1 MRSADQLIDT
11 VQTTGIMVVAA
22 ALIYVVTRLECQ
34 IRLWAET
41 LASIDTQLREQAT
54 AIREL
59 GPLVEH
65 SCRGAS
71 KRMRCAS
78 KRSRSAFRSSRLADA
93 PIY

>member
-54 AIREL
+54 ALIVVVL
-59 GPLVEH
+59 GQ
-65 SCRGAS
+65 
-71 KRMRCAS
+71 
-78 KRSRSAFRSSRLADA
+78 
-93 PIY
+93 I